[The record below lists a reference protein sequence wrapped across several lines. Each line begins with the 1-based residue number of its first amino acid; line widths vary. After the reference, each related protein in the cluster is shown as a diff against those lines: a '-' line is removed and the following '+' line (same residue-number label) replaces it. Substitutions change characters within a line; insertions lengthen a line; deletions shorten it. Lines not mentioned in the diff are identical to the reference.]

1 LKFTFLGELIDAY
14 QSRTISHK
22 ERLRMAMSAYF
33 FLYMWKNHIEH
44 IQKIYPNIIDIKKNF
59 LAPQT
64 FKIFISLAESLV
76 SIINNICYIIFNIL
90 T

>member
-1 LKFTFLGELIDAY
+1 MEFTFLGELIDAY
-14 QSRTISHK
+14 QSCTISHK

-33 FLYMWKNHIEH
+33 FLYIWKNHIEH
-44 IQKIYPNIIDIKKNF
+44 IQKNYLDIVDIKKNF

-76 SIINNICYIIFNIL
+76 SIY
-90 T
+90 